1 MSGYFAQRSG
11 DRDMIVLLFGA
22 ILGGL
27 IGALFGGGGVT
38 RTVVIVQ
45 IGACFGA
52 IVAAE
57 ILRRRRS

>member
-1 MSGYFAQRSG
+1 
-11 DRDMIVLLFGA
+11 MIVLLFGA